1 MKLVIRFLCAL
12 LFCVALRAQV
22 PALKSTNQDSTAQI
36 PAPAQIAVPIKD
48 EPHHR
53 LVLQN
58 DFVHVYNV
66 AVQPLD
72 ATLLHR
78 HDLPYLYVSLGPADI
93 VNAVQGQP
101 EVHMTLQDGE
111 THYSPGGFAH
121 IARTDSGLLFRNIT
135 IELAKPQGTTRNIC
149 KEVIHGPL
157 GECPQQAAA
166 GGKNPSANADDQVP
180 YFETEELRVDLVK
193 VWGGRDYVEEKP
205 KFNGLLVALMD
216 ANLDA
221 NLGGQHI
228 SFLHGGDILWMAA
241 DTHRKVVDFL
251 GTKSSFLLVSFK
263 DSGNAA
269 KP

>member
-1 MKLVIRFLCAL
+1 MNLVIPFLCAL
-12 LFCVALRAQV
+12 LFCAGLRAQA
-22 PALKSTNQDSTAQI
+22 PAPGASNQTLAAQS
-36 PAPAQIAVPIKD
+36 PTPAQIAVPIAA

-58 DFVHVYNV
+58 NFVHVYNV

-72 ATLLHR
+72 ATLLYR

-93 VNAVQGQP
+93 VNAVLGKP
-101 EVHMTLQDGE
+101 EAHVTLQDGE
-111 THYSPGGFAH
+111 THYSPGGFAL

-135 IELAKPQGTTRNIC
+135 IELPKPQGTTRNIC
-149 KEVIHGPL
+149 KEVIPGPL
-157 GECPQQAAA
+157 GECPKQAAA
-166 GGKNPSANADDQVP
+166 GGKNALATADDQVP
-180 YFETEELRVDLVK
+180 YFETDELRVDLVK
-193 VWGGRDYVEEKP
+193 VGGGRDYVDEKP
-205 KFNGLLVALMD
+205 QFNSLLVALMD

-228 SFLHGGDILWMAA
+228 TFLHGGDILWMAA
-241 DTHRKVVDFL
+241 DTQRKVVDFL